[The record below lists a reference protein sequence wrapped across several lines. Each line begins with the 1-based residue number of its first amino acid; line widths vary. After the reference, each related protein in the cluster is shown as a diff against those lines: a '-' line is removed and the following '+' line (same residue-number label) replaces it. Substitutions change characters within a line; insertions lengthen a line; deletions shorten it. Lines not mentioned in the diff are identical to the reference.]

1 MQHSVCVCVCV
12 CARLHACWVR
22 THPTETHAPAQTKRP
37 SKEVL
42 AQLDVDTKAAVLAS
56 LSEEHQQ
63 AMLQE
68 LPSNEVRMCMCGRE
82 VCGGGGPR
90 ETETSKISVL
100 EGLLTHELQL
110 LWNA

>member
-1 MQHSVCVCVCV
+1 MCVCV

-42 AQLDVDTKAAVLAS
+42 AQLDVDTQAAVLAS
-56 LSEEHQQ
+56 LSEEDQE

-68 LPSNEVRMCMCGRE
+68 LPSNEVRMCMSEREGAGR
-82 VCGGGGPR
+82 
-90 ETETSKISVL
+90 
-100 EGLLTHELQL
+100 
-110 LWNA
+110 